1 MTKLEL
7 SLLELLG
14 GVGATAAAVAVTVGL
29 GCVVAVGFGAT
40 IVTCLA
46 FVWPTSSTPLCALA
60 LTTKLPAAAVEG
72 MGSVAVNEPSGPDV
86 ACVLV
91 HGVAAPSSPDPTS
104 AKIPPRAGS
113 PSC

>member
-1 MTKLEL
+1 MIKTEL

-14 GVGATAAAVAVTVGL
+14 GVGATAVVAAVTVGL

-72 MGSVAVNEPSGPDV
+72 MGSVAVNEPSGPEV

-91 HGVAAPSSPDPTS
+91 TGWASQSAHDPT
-104 AKIPPRAGS
+104 
-113 PSC
+113 

>member
-7 SLLELLG
+7 PLLELLG
-14 GVGATAAAVAVTVGL
+14 GVGATAVVAAVTVGL

-46 FVWPTSSTPLCALA
+46 FVWPTSSTPPCALA

-86 ACVLV
+86 ACVLAT
-91 HGVAAPSSPDPTS
+91 GWA
-104 AKIPPRAGS
+104 S
-113 PSC
+113 PSAHHPT

>member
-1 MTKLEL
+1 MIKPEL
-7 SLLELLG
+7 SLELPG
-14 GVGATAAAVAVTVGL
+14 CVGATAVAAAVAVGL
-29 GCVVAVGFGAT
+29 ACVVAVGFGAT

-72 MGSVAVNEPSGPDV
+72 MGSVAVNEPSGPEV

-91 HGVAAPSSPDPTS
+91 TRWASQSAPDPT
-104 AKIPPRAGS
+104 
-113 PSC
+113 